1 MAKKGW
7 TRMTDEERER
17 QEENNRRFRE
27 VLAQGLVRDGVSP
40 EEAYRRA
47 GLPAPERPES

>member
-1 MAKKGW
+1 VAKKGW

-17 QEENNRRFRE
+17 QHENDRRFRE
-27 VLAQGLVRDGVSP
+27 VLAQALVRDGVSP

-47 GLPAPERPES
+47 GVPMPEQADS

>member
-7 TRMTDEERER
+7 TKMTDEERER
-17 QEENNRRFRE
+17 QKENDRRFRE
-27 VLAQGLVRDGVSP
+27 VLAQALVRDGVSP

-47 GLPAPERPES
+47 GVPMPAQTDS

>member
-17 QEENNRRFRE
+17 QHENDRRFRE
-27 VLAQGLVRDGVSP
+27 VLAQALVRDGVTP
-40 EEAYRRA
+40 KEADRRA
-47 GLPAPERPES
+47 GVPMPEQAYS